1 MNNSTSNSTSNSTT
15 NSTPQSQQQSQQQ
28 SQSQHTQIQTQINKK
43 LKKAL
48 SLTKKHFFP
57 FSLIF
62 SQDYTSAANLYNE
75 IANSY
80 ISINNPLKSYKYYNK
95 ASTCY
100 LLDNEKGL
108 SMHCLIKAGEIIYK
122 KNKILSAY
130 TYIKGGDIGMEIG
143 SYCISGGRYLEA
155 GRIFLEIHKSI
166 DTGGDIGY
174 DIGYDIGCESEGYE
188 SDNNNN
194 NNNDISSNNIYNPS
208 TTDNTNNPPH
218 TPSSIT
224 STNHFLFKSLLAY
237 EKGVMAYK
245 LANMKNNL
253 RGVLN
258 ELIIILLKLKKYK
271 KAGNIFIK
279 MICDE
284 RKYNNSFY
292 MLCSVMCYKVS
303 KSGVYCENEYVCNG
317 SREGGSRERGS
328 IIDNGKDYSKGKDY
342 IKDRG
347 SNQDNKDIYTDIYK
361 DNNNIKNRNKKNTDN
376 NNIYTDI
383 YKDNADIYGD
393 EEVDIGGCVLQLEE
407 EELKVY
413 ESLGTESYEEVCD
426 KYFRC
431 RKVDEEILLL
441 FEEVERIN
449 RPENDIL

>member
-122 KNKILSAY
+122 ENKILSAY

-174 DIGYDIGCESEGYE
+174 DTGCESEGYE

-194 NNNDISSNNIYNPS
+194 NNDISSNNITNTS
-208 TTDNTNNPPH
+208 TTDNTNNPSITNPSITNPPH
-218 TPSSIT
+218 TPSTTT

-317 SREGGSRERGS
+317 SREGGSN
-328 IIDNGKDYSKGKDY
+328 IDNGKDYSKGKDY

-393 EEVDIGGCVLQLEE
+393 EEVDVGGCVLQLEE